1 MTARPRQVLVPEHFE
16 WDGEAVSDE
25 SGDAWGVEEFAVHLS
40 LERSRSP
47 HTRRAYLGDLASLI
61 EHTSGTSGS
70 GPQQVRLVDLR
81 SWLAAQVSAGAAR
94 STLARRV
101 ASIRTYFGWALATG
115 RIDADPSARL
125 AAPRPDRALPPVLRA
140 GQATALMDVAK
151 LAADDGDAVRIRNR
165 AMLELLYASGIRVG
179 ELVAVDVDDL
189 DLGRDVVTVIGK
201 GDKQRV
207 VPFGK
212 PARAA
217 LGDWLTAR
225 PELVTAASGP
235 ALFLGRRGR
244 RVDPRQVRGVLH
256 EALRHVPDAPDLGPH
271 GLRHTA
277 ATHLLDGGADLRAV
291 QELLGHASLATTQ
304 IYTHVSVDR
313 LRASYRQAHPRA

>member
-1 MTARPRQVLVPEHFE
+1 MPSRRRGESQRRG
-16 WDGEAVSDE
+16 DGLRTGEGG
-25 SGDAWGVEEFAVHLS
+25 GDGWGLEEFAAHLC
-40 LERSRSP
+40 LERSRSA
-47 HTRRAYLGDLASLI
+47 HTRRAYLGDLTGLI
-61 EHTSGTSGS
+61 EHAAGTGAHQ
-70 GPQQVRLVDLR
+70 PHEVRLSTLR
-81 SWLAAQVSAGAAR
+81 SWLAAQLAAGAAR

-101 ASIRTYFGWALATG
+101 AAVRTYFGWAVATG
-115 RIDADPSARL
+115 RVSGDPSVRL
-125 AAPRPDRALPPVLRA
+125 VAPRPDRALPPVLRS
-140 GQATALMDVAK
+140 GQATALMEVAA
-151 LAADDGDAVRIRNR
+151 LAADDGDPVRIRNR

-179 ELVAVDVDDL
+179 ELVAVDVDDV
-189 DLGRDVVTVIGK
+189 DFGRDVVTVTGK

-217 LGDWLTAR
+217 LHDWLTAR
-225 PELVTAASGP
+225 SELVTPTSGP

-244 RVDPRQVRGVLH
+244 RVDPRQVRSALH

-304 IYTHVSVDR
+304 LYTHVSVDR